1 MHEEAGTLLNAEAVK
16 RFLQIQPPFPVGI
29 DVIFAAGKLKS
40 FRGIVKEVKPHHRS
54 RPVVRALRDPKG
66 QSTKY
71 IELELW
77 KHPDFEIASQLN

>member
-1 MHEEAGTLLNAEAVK
+1 MHEEAGALLNAEAVK

-29 DVIFAAGKLKS
+29 DVIFAAGKLKG